1 MANDISQ
8 KQVAIMSI
16 KQNKF
21 HTHIFE
27 SELGLD
33 KGEQAIKRLI
43 FNKFYVPTSTLVF
56 DNWANYLQSSSRV
69 LYSQL
74 DNHFS
79 DNPERIDELLNF
91 ILMYIVE
98 NNEMYVSD
106 NSASIKFVETQEL
119 FFQINKKIRKYL
131 ESE

>member
-33 KGEQAIKRLI
+33 KCEQSIKRLI

-74 DNHFS
+74 DKHFA

-98 NNEMYVSD
+98 NNDMYVSD

-119 FFQINKKIRKYL
+119 FFQINKKICKYL

>member
-1 MANDISQ
+1 
-8 KQVAIMSI
+8 MSI

-33 KGEQAIKRLI
+33 KCEQAIKRLI

-56 DNWANYLQSSSRV
+56 DNWAKYLQSSSRV

-74 DNHFS
+74 DKHFA

-106 NSASIKFVETQEL
+106 NSASIRFVETQEL

>member
-33 KGEQAIKRLI
+33 KCEQAIKRLI

-74 DNHFS
+74 DNHFA

>member
-1 MANDISQ
+1 
-8 KQVAIMSI
+8 MSI
-16 KQNKF
+16 KQTKF
-21 HTHIFE
+21 HKHIFE

-33 KGEQAIKRLI
+33 KCEQAIKRLI

-69 LYSQL
+69 LYAQI
-74 DNHFS
+74 DNHFA

-98 NNEMYVSD
+98 NNEMYVSN
-106 NSASIKFVETQEL
+106 NSASIRFVETQEL

>member
-16 KQNKF
+16 KQTKF
-21 HTHIFE
+21 HKHIFE

-33 KGEQAIKRLI
+33 KDEQAIKRLI

-74 DNHFS
+74 DNHFA

>member
-33 KGEQAIKRLI
+33 KCEQAIKRLI

-56 DNWANYLQSSSRV
+56 DNWANYLQSSSRI
-69 LYSQL
+69 LYSQI
-74 DNHFS
+74 DNHFA

>member
-16 KQNKF
+16 KQTKF
-21 HTHIFE
+21 HKHIFE

-33 KGEQAIKRLI
+33 KCEQAIKRLI

-69 LYSQL
+69 LYRQL
-74 DNHFS
+74 DKHFA

-106 NSASIKFVETQEL
+106 NSASIRFVETQEL

>member
-33 KGEQAIKRLI
+33 KCEQAIKRLI

-74 DNHFS
+74 DKHFA

>member
-33 KGEQAIKRLI
+33 KCEQAIKRLI

-56 DNWANYLQSSSRV
+56 DNWANYLQSSSRI
-69 LYSQL
+69 LYSQI
-74 DNHFS
+74 DNHFA

-98 NNEMYVSD
+98 NNEMYVSN

>member
-16 KQNKF
+16 KQTKF
-21 HTHIFE
+21 HKHIFE

-33 KGEQAIKRLI
+33 KDEQAIKRLI

-56 DNWANYLQSSSRV
+56 DNWANYLQSSGRV

-74 DNHFS
+74 DNHFA

>member
-33 KGEQAIKRLI
+33 KCEQSIKRLI

-69 LYSQL
+69 LYAQI
-74 DNHFS
+74 DNHFA

-106 NSASIKFVETQEL
+106 NSASIKFIETQEL

>member
-1 MANDISQ
+1 
-8 KQVAIMSI
+8 MSI

-33 KGEQAIKRLI
+33 KCEQAIKRLI

-56 DNWANYLQSSSRV
+56 DNWANYLQSSSRI
-69 LYSQL
+69 LYSQI
-74 DNHFS
+74 DNHFA

-98 NNEMYVSD
+98 NNEMYVSN